1 MQTEELS
8 LSVIDIHGGTQGRAA
23 TNDEAVGS
31 YADEM
36 EAGTVF
42 PPVTVYFDGAKHWL
56 ADGFH
61 RYLAAKRTERETI
74 AAEVHA
80 GSRTDALRHALGA
93 NAANGLFRSNADK
106 RNAVEIALE
115 EWPDLANPVIAEL
128 CKVSADLVRRCRTE
142 MEKAMR
148 IDKPRKVTGRDGKQ
162 YPAAIEREPRG
173 VTEKPSSAGEGGG
186 TGGGGGGKPKGGDFS
201 LTPGGANREIEAE
214 ARSMVRKGEIP
225 FKELASLRSAT
236 AMDYAETAVNVLDLI
251 PADDPKRGEA
261 IARLERWIAK
271 QRLMPAAPA
280 DSTPAPAEAADFQAP
295 PPESP
300 EAPEAE
306 PETEIEQPTGAA
318 AV

>member
-1 MQTEELS
+1 MQTDELS
-8 LSVIDIHGGTQGRAA
+8 LSEIDIHGGTQSRAA

-42 PPVTVYFDGAKHWL
+42 PPVAVYFDGAKHWL

-61 RYLAAKRTERETI
+61 RYLAAKRTGREMI
-74 AAEVHA
+74 AADVRE

-128 CKVSADLVRRCRTE
+128 CKVSTDLVRRCRTE

-148 IDKPRKVTGRDGKQ
+148 IDKPSKVTGRDGKQ
-162 YPAAIEREPRG
+162 YPAAVEREPRG
-173 VTEKPSSAGEGGG
+173 VTEKPSSAGQGGG
-186 TGGGGGGKPKGGDFS
+186 TGSGGGKPKGGDFS

-225 FKELASLRSAT
+225 FKELASLRSAN
-236 AMDYAETAVNVLDLI
+236 AMDYAETAVNVLDLM

-271 QRLMPAAPA
+271 QRLMPAA
-280 DSTPAPAEAADFQAP
+280 TAESRP
-295 PPESP
+295 V
-300 EAPEAE
+300 
-306 PETEIEQPTGAA
+306 PTGAA
-318 AV
+318 EFRAEPPESLEAETPTEIDKPAGAAVV

>member
-1 MQTEELS
+1 MQTDELS
-8 LSVIDIHGGTQGRAA
+8 LSVIDIHGGTQSRAA
-23 TNDEAVGS
+23 TNDDAVGS

-42 PPVTVYFDGAKHWL
+42 PPVTVYFDGSKHWL

-61 RYLAAKRTERETI
+61 RYLAAKRTGRETI
-74 AAEVHA
+74 TAEVH
-80 GSRTDALRHALGA
+80 GGTRTDALRHALGA

-148 IDKPRKVTGRDGKQ
+148 IDKPGKVTGRDGKQ
-162 YPAAIEREPRG
+162 YPAAVEREPRG
-173 VTEKPSSAGEGGG
+173 VTEKPSSADQGS
-186 TGGGGGGKPKGGDFS
+186 GGGGGGKPKGGDFS
-201 LTPGGANREIEAE
+201 LSPGGANREIEAE

-236 AMDYAETAVNVLDLI
+236 AMDYAETAVNVLDLM

-271 QRLMPAAPA
+271 QRL
-280 DSTPAPAEAADFQAP
+280 TPAKPAPVSAETGKRGTDEREPDERETPETKAAETETPAEAA
-295 PPESP
+295 
-300 EAPEAE
+300 
-306 PETEIEQPTGAA
+306 
-318 AV
+318 V